1 MIEGVIVSIKYGT
14 YLVNSNGVIYQTSP
28 RGLLKFKGKL
38 YVGDNVLLD
47 EDNYVITDV
56 SERSSLLKRP
66 PISNVSQILL
76 IFSLKEPEFSYYLAF
91 KYLTYASFNGI
102 KASLILTKADK
113 SNEKEYQQIK
123 ETFEKIGIST
133 YVTSSKNKEGIEE
146 IKNLFKNNVSV
157 LIGQSGVGKSSLLN
171 AIDEN
176 FAREVGEY
184 SLALGRGKHKTKEVL
199 LLPYMDGYIADTPGF
214 SSLELEMS
222 KLDVA
227 HYFPSFEKD
236 ALECFYSNCLHI
248 SEKNCKIKE
257 KVSSGEIPSIA
268 YENYLKLIE
277 EVEKY

>member
-1 MIEGVIVSIKYGT
+1 MEGIIVSIKYGT
-14 YLVNSNGVIYQTSP
+14 YLVNVNGVIYQTSP
-28 RGLLKFKGKL
+28 RGLLKFKDKL
-38 YVGDNVLLD
+38 YVGDRVLLGS
-47 EDNYVITDV
+47 DNYIITDV
-56 SERSSLLKRP
+56 LERSSLLKRP

-91 KYLTYASFNGI
+91 KYLTYANFNGI

-113 SNEKEYQQIK
+113 SNEEEYREIK
-123 ETFEKIGIST
+123 ETFEKIGIKT
-133 YVTSSKNKEGIEE
+133 FVTSSKNKEGIEE
-146 IKNLFKNNVSV
+146 IRNLFKDNVSV

-199 LLPYMDGYIADTPGF
+199 LLPYMDGFIADTPGF
-214 SSLELEMS
+214 SSLELEMN
-222 KLDVA
+222 KLQVA
-227 HYFPSFEKD
+227 QYFPSFEND

-257 KVSSGEIPSIA
+257 KVSGGEIPAIA

>member
-38 YVGDNVLLD
+38 YVGDKVLLD

-56 SERSSLLKRP
+56 LERSSLLKRP

-123 ETFEKIGIST
+123 ETFEKTGIST
-133 YVTSSKNKEGIEE
+133 YVTSSKNNEGIEE

-199 LLPYMDGYIADTPGF
+199 LLPYGWIYRGHSWFFF
-214 SSLELEMS
+214 S
-222 KLDVA
+222 
-227 HYFPSFEKD
+227 
-236 ALECFYSNCLHI
+236 
-248 SEKNCKIKE
+248 
-257 KVSSGEIPSIA
+257 
-268 YENYLKLIE
+268 
-277 EVEKY
+277 

>member
-1 MIEGVIVSIKYGT
+1 MEGIIVSIKYGT
-14 YLVNSNGVIYQTSP
+14 YLVNVNGVIYQTSP
-28 RGLLKFKGKL
+28 RGLLKFKDKL
-38 YVGDNVLLD
+38 YVGDRVLLSS
-47 EDNYVITDV
+47 DNYIIIDV
-56 SERSSLLKRP
+56 LERSSLLKRP

-91 KYLTYASFNGI
+91 KYLTYANFNGI

-113 SNEKEYQQIK
+113 SNEEEYREIK
-123 ETFEKIGIST
+123 ETFEKIGIKT
-133 YVTSSKNKEGIEE
+133 FVTSSKKKEGIEE
-146 IKNLFKNNVSV
+146 IKNLFKDNVSV

-176 FAREVGEY
+176 FTREVGEY

-199 LLPYMDGYIADTPGF
+199 LLPYMDGFIADTPGF
-214 SSLELEMS
+214 SSLELEMN
-222 KLDVA
+222 KLQVA
-227 HYFPSFEKD
+227 QYFPSFEND

-257 KVSSGEIPSIA
+257 KVSGGEIPAIA